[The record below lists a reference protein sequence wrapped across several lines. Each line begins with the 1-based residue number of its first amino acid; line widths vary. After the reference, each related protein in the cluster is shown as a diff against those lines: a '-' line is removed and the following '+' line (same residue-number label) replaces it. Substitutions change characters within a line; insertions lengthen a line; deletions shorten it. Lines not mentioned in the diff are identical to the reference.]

1 MQDVFFVL
9 TVTDRVNGE
18 KFINFTRE
26 HGASIVFS
34 LPGEGTAGHDM
45 LSMLGLEATEKA
57 VLFSVLTGEA
67 KKKLLRGLVG
77 KMCIDIP
84 GAGIALSVPV
94 GSIGGNIALK
104 ALLGEQELAAGE
116 EKAMNTMPYSLITVI
131 ANSGCTDMVMDA
143 ARSAGATGGTVLH
156 VKGAGAAHAEKFFGM
171 SIADEKE
178 MILIATTREQ
188 AGPIMKAV
196 MAQAGLNT
204 RAHAISFSMPV
215 DQIAGFRLTRP
226 GEENEE

>member
-45 LSMLGLEATEKA
+45 LSMLGLEATENA

-143 ARSAGATGGTVLH
+143 ARSAGATGGTVRH
-156 VKGAGAAHAEKFFGM
+156 VMGAGAAHAEKFCGM

-178 MILIATTREQ
+178 MILIATTR
-188 AGPIMKAV
+188 
-196 MAQAGLNT
+196 
-204 RAHAISFSMPV
+204 AHAICFSMPV

-226 GEENEE
+226 GEEDEE

>member
-9 TVTDRVNGE
+9 TVTDRTNGE
-18 KFINFTRE
+18 RFIKFTRE

-45 LSMLGLEATEKA
+45 LNMLGLEATEKA

-67 KKKLLRGLVG
+67 KRKLLRGLVSR
-77 KMCIDIP
+77 MCIDIP

-116 EKAMNTMPYSLITVI
+116 EKAMNTLPYSLISII

-178 MILIATTREQ
+178 MILIATAREQ

-204 RAHAISFSMPV
+204 RAHAICFSMPV
-215 DQIAGFRLTRP
+215 DQIAGLRFSRP
-226 GEENEE
+226 DEEDAE

>member
-1 MQDVFFVL
+1 MQDVFLVI
-9 TVTDRVNGE
+9 TVTDRINGE
-18 KFINFTRE
+18 RFISFTKE
-26 HGASIVFS
+26 HGAPVVFC
-34 LPGEGTAGHDM
+34 LPGEGTAEHHILGT
-45 LSMLGLEATEKA
+45 LGLEATEKA
-57 VLFSVLTGEA
+57 VLMSVLPSDG
-67 KKKLLRGLVG
+67 KKKLLRGLVN
-77 KMCIDIP
+77 KLCIDIP

-104 ALLGEQELAAGE
+104 ALLGEQALTAGE
-116 EKAMNTMPYSLITVI
+116 EKAMNTMPYSLIIVI

-178 MILIATTREQ
+178 MVMIATTREQ
-188 AGPIMKAV
+188 TGPIMKAV

-204 RAHAISFSMPV
+204 RAHAICFSMPV
-215 DQIAGFRLTRP
+215 DQIAGFRLNRFD
-226 GEENEE
+226 EDNED